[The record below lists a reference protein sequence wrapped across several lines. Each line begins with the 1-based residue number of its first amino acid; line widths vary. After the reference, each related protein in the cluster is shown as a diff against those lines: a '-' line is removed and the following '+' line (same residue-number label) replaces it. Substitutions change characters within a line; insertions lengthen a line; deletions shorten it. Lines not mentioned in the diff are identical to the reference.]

1 MSAVPVTTREEEA
14 RRDLGATQI
23 SPRLARGLCFGFL
36 LAIVLVGL
44 LELWQAK
51 VDGAIDK
58 ARADQLEQRG
68 ALSELCRPAQR
79 WLSRSVGMTTAGV
92 IPGRGDW
99 LYFDRDL
106 AHLTGPAVLDSTRLD
121 HRRLA
126 EPGIEPDPLPAIID
140 LHQQLR
146 RRGIR
151 LIVVPVPSKGTID
164 RHPLYANQ
172 EIAVLPENG
181 SFREILARLAAAD
194 VETVDVASLL
204 DTDDRKTFVPRF
216 LATDSHWNPSAVDL
230 VARHLARRLGW
241 DVSTGEFEETVTT
254 IEGVGDLARRLDPA
268 GTWRESVEIRPVT
281 PLWKWNAIESASR
294 RESQGA
300 PIVLLGDS
308 YTNIY
313 SDPGLNFGENAG
325 LTERLASH
333 SQTQVDA
340 IALNAGGAVASRR
353 EFARAWRR
361 NPERF
366 TNLKVVIWEFAVR
379 ELSFG
384 DWSRVELPP
393 SISIG
398 SNAGQARAADVES
411 ASDPVTMTLTIRDI
425 APGDTLNG
433 SAPYPEALL
442 AVRCESEQGD
452 ARHPE
457 FADVV
462 VYVWGLRDRRPTPA
476 TRWKVGDA
484 VELRLVPWSSVE
496 GKLGRLARVELEDLD
511 DDVLSLP
518 VYLGEFVENG
528 GSR

>member
-1 MSAVPVTTREEEA
+1 MSAIPVTTREEEA

-44 LELWQAK
+44 LELWRAK

-68 ALSELCRPAQR
+68 TLSKLCRPVQR
-79 WLSRSVGMTTAGV
+79 WLSRSVGMTSAGV
-92 IPGRGDW
+92 VPGEGGW

-140 LHQQLR
+140 LHQQLS

-164 RHPLYANQ
+164 RQPLLANQ

-181 SFREILARLAAAD
+181 SFREILARLAGAD

-204 DTDDRKTFVPRF
+204 DTDDRKAYVPRF

-230 VARHLARRLGW
+230 VARHLAGRLGW
-241 DVSTGEFEETVTT
+241 DSPVGAFQESVMR
-254 IEGVGDLARRLDPA
+254 IEGVGDLARRLDP
-268 GTWRESVEIRPVT
+268 GGFWRESVEIQPVT
-281 PLWKWNAIESASR
+281 PLWKWSAPESDSR
-294 RESQGA
+294 RESRGA

-313 SDPGLNFGENAG
+313 SDSGLNFGENAG
-325 LTERLASH
+325 LAERLLFH
-333 SQTQVDA
+333 SQEPVDS

-366 TNLKVVIWEFAVR
+366 ADLKVVVWEFAVR

-393 SISIG
+393 SNLVDSD
-398 SNAGQARAADVES
+398 AGPTRTLSSES
-411 ASDPVTMTLTIRDI
+411 ASDPVTITLKIRDI

-442 AVRCESEQGD
+442 AVQCESERGD

-462 VYVWGLRDRRPTPA
+462 VYVWGLRDRRPTVA
-476 TRWKVGDA
+476 TRWKVGDV

-511 DDVLSLP
+511 DDVLNLP
-518 VYLGEFVENG
+518 VYLGEFLGNG